1 MKKLKFKKVNNKN
14 MRKYTAKYLTDLGM
28 NKEFLQIKE
37 MGKNYHRCK
46 NSYIKFNISKWPQK
60 TSRETSKWE
69 IHFKQ
74 MTVKWVKILT
84 I

>member
-37 MGKNYHRCK
+37 MGKITIDAKTAILNSIFPNGHRK
-46 NSYIKFNISKWPQK
+46 LVEKHQNGKYISN
-60 TSRETSKWE
+60 R
-69 IHFKQ
+69 
-74 MTVKWVKILT
+74 
-84 I
+84 